1 MTGVK
6 VIPELYLRQPR
17 FTYSICGPVTKD
29 CKKIQNFKEIGDL
42 NNIYEKELW
51 KAFFAH
57 NAANLDY
64 EDLDKK
70 TIPDT
75 ISKDKAYDVAINH
88 KGSVY
93 QIGLASMHK
102 LHKLFDK
109 NIG

>member
-1 MTGVK
+1 MLTGVK

-29 CKKIQNFKEIGDL
+29 CKRIQNFKEIGDL
-42 NNIYEKELW
+42 NNI
-51 KAFFAH
+51 
-57 NAANLDY
+57 NLDY